1 MKYQGITV
9 PYLDKSFIKRR
20 ADFLRKKH
28 HGSSV
33 PVDIEK
39 IIEIKLKINIIPL
52 PGARSNYSLEALITS
67 NWKSIYV
74 DKHAYD
80 NQDNRLRF
88 SLAHEIGHFL
98 LHKKI
103 YEGLK
108 IKSIADFYKT
118 VEKTPI
124 KQYGYLEAQANYFA
138 NFLLV
143 PWENLK
149 LEKEKLLKKIKNEEI
164 IKKTDPKMINSY
176 LAELLTGVFEVSAEV
191 IEISL
196 NNLNNDSF

>member
-1 MKYQGITV
+1 MSYQRITI
-9 PYLDKSFIKRR
+9 PYLDKDFIKHR
-20 ADFLRKKH
+20 ADFFREKY

-39 IIEIKLKINIIPL
+39 IIEIKLKIDIIPL
-52 PGARSNYSLEALITS
+52 PDARRSYSLEALITS

-74 DKHAYD
+74 DKYAYD

-98 LHKKI
+98 LHKKV
-103 YEGLK
+103 YEDLK
-108 IKSIADFYKT
+108 IKSVTDFYKA
-118 VEKTPI
+118 VEEIPI

-143 PWENLK
+143 PREELK
-149 LEKEKLLKKIKNEEI
+149 LEREKLLKKIKNEEI
-164 IKKTDPKMINSY
+164 IKKIDPKMINSY
-176 LAELLTGVFEVSAEV
+176 LAELLTRIFDVSAEV

-196 NNLNNDSF
+196 NNLNNNNL

>member
-1 MKYQGITV
+1 MNYQRITT
-9 PYLDKSFIKRR
+9 PYLSKGFIKRR
-20 ADFLRKKH
+20 ADFFRKKY

-52 PGARSNYSLEALITS
+52 PNARSNYSLEALITS

-103 YEGLK
+103 YEDLK
-108 IKSIADFYKT
+108 IKSIADFYKALQKIPT
-118 VEKTPI
+118 
-124 KQYGYLEAQANYFA
+124 KQYGYLEVQANYFA

-143 PWENLK
+143 PRENLK
-149 LEKEKLLKKIKNEEI
+149 LEKEKLLKKIKNEDI

-176 LAELLTGVFEVSAEV
+176 LAELLTRIFDISAKV

-196 NNLNNDSF
+196 NNLNNNNF